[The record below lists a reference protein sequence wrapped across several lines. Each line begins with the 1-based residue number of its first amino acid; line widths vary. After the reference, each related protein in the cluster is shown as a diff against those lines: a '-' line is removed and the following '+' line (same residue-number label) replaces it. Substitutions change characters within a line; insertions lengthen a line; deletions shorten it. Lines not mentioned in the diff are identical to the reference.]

1 MPAGLA
7 PNEGLADEIA
17 YVLQK
22 PISGVLPW
30 QLRMWTNDI
39 VPDFNTVL
47 DDLVEATFG
56 GYTRLTMD
64 RDLWVIGEPD
74 AGCVHATFGSTAQV
88 WYCTGGPV
96 ETIYGYA
103 YVDATLSVIRF
114 IQRFDDAD
122 IAPLEIGGR
131 ILLLPEYTMRSA
143 ECA

>member
-1 MPAGLA
+1 MAAGLL
-7 PNEGLADEIA
+7 PDEGIADQLK
-17 YVLQK
+17 YLLQS

-30 QLRMWTNDI
+30 QLRMWTNDLT
-39 VPDFNTVL
+39 PTAATVL
-47 DDLVEATFG
+47 GDLVEATFT

-64 RDLWVIGEPD
+64 RASWLIGEPAD
-74 AGCVHATFGSTAQV
+74 GCVHATWGAYAQT

-103 YVDATLSVIRF
+103 YVDASLEVIRF

-122 IAPLEIGGR
+122 IAELQIGGR
-131 ILLLPEYTMRSA
+131 ILLLPEYTLRSA